1 MTRNP
6 PSLRKAASNADLY
19 ADPSPPQQLRHSH
32 SMLSRSHTTAG
43 SLPRRSLAEWEQRSH
58 PTAEQGRVRHSYA
71 TPYPNLIEDDDDFRP
86 NRPKLS
92 PPPVPPKILEE
103 TPTPA
108 PPPAPI
114 LEFRDG
120 RYCLPAPKAAAKA
133 APHPWLPSQLPPA
146 PMPVP
151 STTSRPAAK
160 PPRACKCAASHP
172 WLPARLPPVPVR
184 REKEGPEKYTK
195 PFTDFMTANPT
206 IFHAVDAVASDLEKS
221 GYKKLSE
228 RDVWDLKAGGKY
240 YVDRNGT
247 SLIAFA
253 IGDKY
258 EAGNGAAIV
267 AGHID
272 ALTAKLKPIPKL
284 RTKAGYLQ
292 LGVAPYAGAL
302 SDTWWDRD
310 LGIGGRVL
318 VKEHGKIVTKLVK
331 LDWPIA
337 KIPTLAPHF
346 GAAANG
352 PFNRETQMVPII
364 GLDNSDLGA
373 TSTTDESEWKASPL
387 GGAGAFTATQPEKLV
402 KAISSELGITD
413 YSTIVNWELELF
425 DVQPATT
432 GGLEREFI
440 FAGRIDDKL
449 CSWAAVQALLNSDSS
464 LSSSSQIRVVALF
477 DDEEVGSLLRQ
488 GARGNFLPIVVERI
502 VEEFTETK
510 VKSTLARTYANSFL
524 VSSDVIHAV
533 NPNFLNAYLEN
544 HSPRLNVGPAISADS
559 NAHMTTDAVSTAILQ
574 RCVDADIG
582 IRKQDPKLQVF
593 QIRNDSRSGGTVG
606 PMLSAATGIRAI
618 DCGIPQLSMHSIR
631 ATTGSRDPGL
641 GVFAFQSFLE
651 RFEEVDR
658 EFK

>member
-1 MTRNP
+1 MTRNH

-32 SMLSRSHTTAG
+32 STLSRSHTTAG
-43 SLPRRSLAEWEQRSH
+43 SFALTDHEPRRLANHMCKPSSLEQHNTRRL
-58 PTAEQGRVRHSYA
+58 AAVQNRRSYA
-71 TPYPNLIEDDDDFRP
+71 TPSDLVDDVLPSRQ
-86 NRPKLS
+86 KQS
-92 PPPVPPKILEE
+92 PPPIPPKILEE

-108 PPPAPI
+108 PI

-120 RYCLPAPKAAAKA
+120 EYRLPAAKVA
-133 APHPWLPSQLPPA
+133 SKPVPSHAWLPAQLPPA
-146 PMPVP
+146 
-151 STTSRPAAK
+151 
-160 PPRACKCAASHP
+160 
-172 WLPARLPPVPVR
+172 PVR

-206 IFHAVDAVASDLEKS
+206 IFHAVDTVAKDLEKD
-221 GYKKLSE
+221 GYQKLSE
-228 RDVWDLKAGGKY
+228 RDSWELKAGGKY

-253 IGDKY
+253 IGDNY

-272 ALTAKLKPIPKL
+272 ALTAKLKPIPTL
-284 RTKAGYLQ
+284 RNKAGYVQ

-352 PFNRETQMVPII
+352 PFNKETQMVPIV
-364 GLDNSDLGA
+364 GLDNNDDQSA
-373 TSTTDESEWKASPL
+373 AASTQEWQASTL
-387 GGAGAFTATQPEKLV
+387 GGEGTFAATQPPRLV
-402 KAISSELGITD
+402 KTISSELGITD
-413 YSTIVNWELELF
+413 YSSIVNWELELF

-432 GGLEREFI
+432 GGLDREFI

-449 CSWAAVQALLNSDSS
+449 CSWAAIQALLNSDAS
-464 LSSSSQIRVVALF
+464 LKSSSQIRVVALF

-488 GARGNFLPIVVERI
+488 GARGNFLPIVLERI
-502 VEEFTETK
+502 IEEFAESKTK
-510 VKSTLARTYANSFL
+510 NTLARTYANSFL

-582 IRKQDPKLQVF
+582 TRKKDPALQVF

-631 ATTGSRDPGL
+631 ATTGSQDPGL

-658 EFK
+658 EFR

>member
-1 MTRNP
+1 MTKNH

-19 ADPSPPQQLRHSH
+19 ADPSPPQQLRHSY
-32 SMLSRSHTTAG
+32 STLSRSHTTAA
-43 SLPRRSLAEWEQRSH
+43 LPRRTLAEWEQKRHQMSDK
-58 PTAEQGRVRHSYA
+58 GRARHSYA
-71 TPYPNLIEDDDDFRP
+71 APYPNLIEDDEDFRP
-86 NRPKLS
+86 NRPKQS

-108 PPPAPI
+108 PI

-120 RYCLPAPKAAAKA
+120 EYRLPAPEIASK
-133 APHPWLPSQLPPA
+133 PVPSHPWLPSQ
-146 PMPVP
+146 
-151 STTSRPAAK
+151 
-160 PPRACKCAASHP
+160 
-172 WLPARLPPVPVR
+172 LPPVPVR

-206 IFHAVDAVASDLEKS
+206 VFHAVDAVAKDLEKD

-228 RDVWDLKAGGKY
+228 RDAWDLKAGGKY

-253 IGDKY
+253 VGDKY

-284 RTKAGYLQ
+284 RNKAGYVQ

-318 VKEHGKIVTKLVK
+318 VREHGKIVTKLVK

-364 GLDNSDLGA
+364 GLDNSDFSA
-373 TSTTDESEWKASPL
+373 ASAANNEAEWKASPL
-387 GGAGAFTATQPEKLV
+387 GGEGAFAATQPERLV

-413 YSTIVNWELELF
+413 CKSSFHSQLDHMLTTSRLHYRQLGAGAVRCSTSHYWWSR
-425 DVQPATT
+425 P
-432 GGLEREFI
+432 
-440 FAGRIDDKL
+440 
-449 CSWAAVQALLNSDSS
+449 
-464 LSSSSQIRVVALF
+464 RVH
-477 DDEEVGSLLRQ
+477 LR
-488 GARGNFLPIVVERI
+488 RPHR
-502 VEEFTETK
+502 
-510 VKSTLARTYANSFL
+510 R
-524 VSSDVIHAV
+524 
-533 NPNFLNAYLEN
+533 
-544 HSPRLNVGPAISADS
+544 
-559 NAHMTTDAVSTAILQ
+559 
-574 RCVDADIG
+574 
-582 IRKQDPKLQVF
+582 
-593 QIRNDSRSGGTVG
+593 
-606 PMLSAATGIRAI
+606 
-618 DCGIPQLSMHSIR
+618 
-631 ATTGSRDPGL
+631 
-641 GVFAFQSFLE
+641 
-651 RFEEVDR
+651 
-658 EFK
+658 

>member
-1 MTRNP
+1 MTKNHKNHP
-6 PSLRKAASNADLY
+6 TLRKTASNADLY
-19 ADPSPPQQLRHSH
+19 SDPSPPRPLRHSY
-32 SMLSRSHTTAG
+32 STLSRAHTTAAPSYRPRIDRSTDRIDRDMEKVWTAKQPG
-43 SLPRRSLAEWEQRSH
+43 SHSAAAPYMSLHDIDESLARLWEQ
-58 PTAEQGRVRHSYA
+58 Q
-71 TPYPNLIEDDDDFRP
+71 N
-86 NRPKLS
+86 
-92 PPPVPPKILEE
+92 PPPVPPKIPE
-103 TPTPA
+103 A
-108 PPPAPI
+108 PVV
-114 LEFRDG
+114 ED
-120 RYCLPAPKAAAKA
+120 KAVRE
-133 APHPWLPSQLPPA
+133 SR
-146 PMPVP
+146 PVP
-151 STTSRPAAK
+151 
-160 PPRACKCAASHP
+160 SHP
-172 WLPARLPPVPVR
+172 WLPALRKVTPAR
-184 REKEGPEKYTK
+184 YEKEGPEKYTK

-206 IFHAVDAVASDLEKS
+206 VFHAVDAIAKDLEKD

-228 RDVWDLKAGGKY
+228 RDTWELKAGGKY

-253 IGDKY
+253 VGDKY
-258 EAGNGAAIV
+258 EAGNGAAVV

-284 RTKAGYLQ
+284 RNKAGYVQ

-318 VKEHGKIVTKLVK
+318 VKENGKIITKLVK

-337 KIPTLAPHF
+337 RIPTLAPHF

-352 PFNRETQMVPII
+352 PFNRETQMVPIV

-373 TSTTDESEWKASPL
+373 STEDGEWKASVL
-387 GGAGAFTATQPEKLV
+387 GGEGAFAATQPERLV
-402 KAISSELGITD
+402 KAISRELGITD

-425 DVQPATT
+425 DVQPACT
-432 GGLEREFI
+432 GGLDREFI
-440 FAGRIDDKL
+440 FSGRIDDKL
-449 CSWAAVQALLNSDSS
+449 CSWAAVQALLNSATS
-464 LSSSSQIRVVALF
+464 LSTSSQIRIVALF

-488 GARGNFLPIVVERI
+488 GARGNFLPIVMERI
-502 VEEFTETK
+502 VEEFTDSK
-510 VKSTLARTYANSFL
+510 VQSTLARTYANSFL

-544 HSPRLNVGPAISADS
+544 HSPRLNIGPAVSADS

-574 RCVDADIG
+574 RCVDRDVG
-582 IRKQDPKLQVF
+582 IRKVDPKLQVF

-631 ATTGSRDPGL
+631 ATTGSLDPGL
-641 GVFAFQSFLE
+641 GVFTFQSFLE
-651 RFEEVDR
+651 RFESVDR
-658 EFK
+658 EFRE